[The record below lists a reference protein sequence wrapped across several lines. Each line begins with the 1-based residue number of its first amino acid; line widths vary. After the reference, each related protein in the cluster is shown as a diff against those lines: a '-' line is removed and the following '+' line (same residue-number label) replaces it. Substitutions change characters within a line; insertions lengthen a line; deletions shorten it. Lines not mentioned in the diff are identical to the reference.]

1 MKIGN
6 KKMLLA
12 TGVTLLCAVFGL
24 VLLFGGN
31 TQDNTK
37 AANTEGIKQEI
48 AKNRRGV
55 KKQRVRGKQRETARS
70 LKSEP
75 REKPNL
81 VMLEDV
87 EERELTELARKVLAS
102 LQAALDA
109 EDYEQI
115 AHIFSMAQNAPKG
128 SLGKTTEG
136 MPVALRKKLIE
147 AMGWFG
153 AKALP
158 ELAAFLADPDQDVFQ
173 MATDQFEM
181 ALSDI
186 TLGDR
191 QRAEIVIMA
200 SMVLTDHDAMGRVLM
215 EISSFRNS
223 VAAETIKA
231 ICENGTDTAKAQM
244 PEVIEFVTGE
254 DNIQTVEDV
263 DKWLENNPD
272 GPDDDDVFGPMSD
285 GSDE

>member
-1 MKIGN
+1 
-6 KKMLLA
+6 MLLA
-12 TGVTLLCAVFGL
+12 TGVTLLCAVVGL

-31 TQDNTK
+31 AQDNTK
-37 AANTEGIKQEI
+37 ATNTEGIKQEI

-191 QRAEIVIMA
+191 DRAEIVTMA
-200 SMVLTDHDAMGRVLM
+200 CRVLTDQDALGRILM
-215 EISSFRNS
+215 ELSNMRPS
-223 VAAETIKA
+223 VLVPTIED
-231 ICENGTDTAKAQM
+231 ICANGTDPAKAQM
-244 PEVIEFVTGE
+244 PEVIEFSTGE
-254 DNIQTVEDV
+254 DNIQTVEDLQ
-263 DKWLENNPD
+263 KWLENNPD
-272 GPDDDDVFGPMSD
+272 GPDADDVYGPLSD